1 MNTRVFGVLTLAG
14 LLAGCS
20 GESGKGEVQAQN
32 NSKSSNA
39 APQQQGGSGGR
50 GRGPTTIAATDV
62 TNVRRG
68 MIEDA
73 VPVTGNLQPLERVEI
88 RARLE
93 GEILNV
99 AVREGE
105 LVRAG
110 QVLAR
115 FDADREE
122 SAQQSAQADVAAART
137 EVATRQ
143 WELDQTRELFREGA
157 VPERDVK
164 TGEQTLAAAIARL
177 AAAESRLRTSS
188 QAFADTRVI
197 APTDALVERR
207 LVSNG
212 EHVNRGA
219 SLFTLVRTA
228 TLELTGA
235 VPARLANRITPGQNV
250 RFVADARTF
259 TGRVARVSPTIDPAS
274 RSVSVYIQIPNADG
288 SLKGGTFASGRIV
301 SRSQESAL
309 IIPTSALRQEANT
322 GAPYVFRITG
332 DNVERT
338 PVEIGLIDEASGIA
352 QVASGLN
359 EGDRV
364 ISSSAINIAQQQ
376 AKIIVI
382 GGEPQGSGAQPVPR
396 Q

>member
-1 MNTRVFGVLTLAG
+1 MNTRVLGVLTLAG

-20 GESGKGEVQAQN
+20 GESGSGEAQAQD
-32 NSKSSNA
+32 NSKSSSSGPA
-39 APQQQGGSGGR
+39 QQPGGGR
-50 GRGPTTIAATDV
+50 GRGPITIAATDV
-62 TNVRRG
+62 ASVRQG
-68 MIEDA
+68 TIEDA

-105 LVRAG
+105 RVRAG

-115 FDADREE
+115 FDADEEE
-122 SAQQSAQADVAAART
+122 SAHQSAEADVAAAKT
-137 EVATRQ
+137 EVSTAQ
-143 WELDQTRELFREGA
+143 WELEQTRELFKEGA

-164 TGEQTLAAAIARL
+164 ADEQALASAKARL
-177 AAAESRLRTSS
+177 AAAESRLRTSA
-188 QAFADTRVI
+188 QALTDTRVV

-207 LVSNG
+207 VVSNG

-235 VPARLANRITPGQNV
+235 VPARLANRITPGQLV

-274 RSVSVYIQIPNADG
+274 RSVAVYIQIPNRDG

-301 SRSQESAL
+301 SRTQENAL
-309 IIPTSALRQEANT
+309 IIPTSALRQEQNT

-332 DNVERT
+332 ENVERT
-338 PVEIGLIDEASGIA
+338 PVEIGLVDEASGIL
-352 QVASGLN
+352 QVVSGLN

-364 ISSSAINIAQQQ
+364 ISSSAINIAQRQ
-376 AKIIVI
+376 AKVLVI
-382 GGEPQGSGAQPVPR
+382 GGETSSGGAQPVPR

>member
-20 GESGKGEVQAQN
+20 GEGGKGEAQAQN
-32 NSKSSNA
+32 NSKSSSGA
-39 APQQQGGSGGR
+39 AAQQPGGGGR
-50 GRGPTTIAATDV
+50 GRGPITIAATDV
-62 TNVRRG
+62 TAVRTG

-105 LVRAG
+105 RVRPG
-110 QVLAR
+110 QMLAR
-115 FDADREE
+115 FDSDEEE
-122 SAQQSAQADVAAART
+122 SAHQSAQADVAAAKT
-137 EVATRQ
+137 EVSTAE
-143 WELDQTRELFREGA
+143 WELEQTRELFKEGA

-164 TGEQTLAAAIARL
+164 SDEQSLASARARL
-177 AAAESRLRTSS
+177 AAAESRLRTSA
-188 QAFADTRVI
+188 QALTDTRVV

-219 SLFTLVRTA
+219 SLFTLVRTG

-235 VPARLANRITPGQNV
+235 VPARLANRITTGQVV

-259 TGRVARVSPTIDPAS
+259 TGKVARVSPTIDPAS
-274 RSVSVYIQIPNADG
+274 RSVSVYIQVPNSDG

-301 SRSQESAL
+301 SRMQESAL
-309 IIPTSALRQEANT
+309 IIPTSALRQEQNT

-332 DNVERT
+332 DDVERT

-352 QVASGLN
+352 QVVNGLKQ
-359 EGDRV
+359 GDRV
-364 ISSSAINIAQQQ
+364 ISSSAINIAQRQ
-376 AKIIVI
+376 AKVLVI
-382 GGEPQGSGAQPVPR
+382 GGETQSGGAQPVPR